1 MSNYFDNKTIFA
13 EPQVNQYSS
22 HMVMTDV
29 NPDIKTK
36 YINIDTKFRNDYN
49 SVTNNVNFNIDL
61 NENIGNVLDMKVESV
76 ELPVS
81 YYNISS
87 HLGNNYFKATVIQDD
102 DVGDSY
108 IITLTDNYYTNI
120 DDIITEINE
129 RIDATLPGNNTTLAR
144 LTAVKENNKILF
156 YSNNGDTASSD
167 FQFIIEFAV
176 DKNGNFDKYNFK
188 SKLGWLLGFVE
199 LSYNTN
205 DSTITYHD
213 TGYKYVIAENLNM
226 LPINTNVLYLV
237 IDDFSNGKQSSFNTM
252 MSRSRNNNNIIA
264 KIVVDKTKYG
274 FGSLCVANGDNGFL
288 ISDKRKYNG
297 KNDIRKLSVQIVDE
311 YDRIIHLNGLDFTFT
326 LKLTHQ

>member
-36 YINIDTKFRNDYN
+36 YINVDTKFRSDYN

-61 NENIGNVLDMKVESV
+61 NENIGNVLDIQVESV

-87 HLGNNYFKATVIQDD
+87 HLENNYFKATVIEDGV
-102 DVGDSY
+102 VGDSY
-108 IITLTDNYYTNI
+108 MITISENYYANI
-120 DDIITEINE
+120 DDIIIEINQ
-129 RIDATLPGNNTTLAR
+129 RIDDTLPGNNTTLAR
-144 LTAVKENNKILF
+144 LTAVKDNNKVVF
-156 YSNNGDTASSD
+156 YSNNGDTSTD
-167 FQFIIEFAV
+167 FQFIIDFAV

-188 SKLGWLLGFVE
+188 SKMGWLLGFVE

-205 DSTITYHD
+205 NSTITYQN
-213 TGYKYVIAENLNM
+213 TGYKSANAENLNM
-226 LPINTNVLYLV
+226 LPITTNVLYLV

-274 FGSLCVANGDNGFL
+274 FGTLCVANNDNGFL
-288 ISDKRKYNG
+288 ISDKRKYTG
-297 KNDIRKLSVQIVDE
+297 KNDIRKLSIQLVDE

>member
-36 YINIDTKFRNDYN
+36 YINVDTKFRSDYN

-61 NENIGNVLDMKVESV
+61 NENIGNVLDIQVESV

-87 HLGNNYFKATVIQDD
+87 HLENNYFKATVIEDGV
-102 DVGDSY
+102 VGDSY
-108 IITLTDNYYTNI
+108 MITITENYYANI
-120 DDIITEINE
+120 DDIITEINQS
-129 RIDATLPGNNTTLAR
+129 IDATLPGNNTTLAR
-144 LTAVKENNKILF
+144 LTAVKDNNKVVF
-156 YSNNGDTASSD
+156 YSNNGDTSTD
-167 FQFIIEFAV
+167 FQFIIDFAV

-188 SKLGWLLGFVE
+188 SKMGWLLGFVE

-205 DSTITYHD
+205 NSTITYQN
-213 TGYKYVIAENLNM
+213 TGYKSANAENLNM
-226 LPINTNVLYLV
+226 LPITTNVLYLV

-274 FGSLCVANGDNGFL
+274 FGTLCVANNDNGFL
-288 ISDKRKYNG
+288 ISDKRKYTG
-297 KNDIRKLSVQIVDE
+297 KNDIRKLSIQLVDE

>member
-36 YINIDTKFRNDYN
+36 YINVDTKFRSDYN

-61 NENIGNVLDMKVESV
+61 NENIGNVLDIQVESV

-87 HLGNNYFKATVIQDD
+87 HLENNYFKATVIEDGV
-102 DVGDSY
+102 VGDSY
-108 IITLTDNYYTNI
+108 MITISENYYANI
-120 DDIITEINE
+120 DDIIIEINQ
-129 RIDATLPGNNTTLAR
+129 RIDDTLPGNHTTLAR
-144 LTAVKENNKILF
+144 LTAVKDNNKVVF
-156 YSNNGDTASSD
+156 YSNNGDTSTD
-167 FQFIIEFAV
+167 FQFIIDFAV

-205 DSTITYHD
+205 NSTITYQN
-213 TGYKYVIAENLNM
+213 TGYKSANAENLNM
-226 LPINTNVLYLV
+226 LPITTNVLYLV

-264 KIVVDKTKYG
+264 KIIVDKTKYG
-274 FGSLCVANGDNGFL
+274 FGTLCVANNDNGFL
-288 ISDKRKYNG
+288 ISDKRKYTG
-297 KNDIRKLSVQIVDE
+297 KNDIRKLSIQLVDE

>member
-1 MSNYFDNKTIFA
+1 MSNYFDNKSIFA
-13 EPQVNQYSS
+13 EPQINQYSS

-36 YINIDTKFRNDYN
+36 YINVDTKFRNDYN
-49 SVTNNVNFNIDL
+49 SVTNSANFNIDL
-61 NENIGNVLDMKVESV
+61 NENIGNVLDMQVESI

-87 HLGNNYFKATVIQDD
+87 HLENNYFKVTVIEDGV
-102 DVGDSY
+102 VGDSY
-108 IITLTDNYYTNI
+108 MITISENYYANI
-120 DDIITEINE
+120 DDIIIEINE
-129 RIDATLPGNNTTLAR
+129 RIDAALPGNNTTLAR
-144 LTAVKENNKILF
+144 LTAVKNKNKVVF
-156 YSNNGDTASSD
+156 YSNNGDTQTD
-167 FQFIIEFAV
+167 FQFVIDFAV

-188 SKLGWLLGFVE
+188 SKMGWLLGFVE

-205 DSTITYHD
+205 ESITTYEA
-213 TGYKYVIAENLNM
+213 TGYKSANAENLNM
-226 LPINTNVLYLV
+226 LPITTKVLYLV

-252 MSRSRNNNNIIA
+252 MNRSRNNNNIIA
-264 KIVVDKTKYG
+264 KIVIDKTQYG
-274 FGSLCVANGDNGFL
+274 YGSLCVANGDNGFL

-297 KNDIRKLSVQIVDE
+297 KNDIRKLSIQIVDE

>member
-49 SVTNNVNFNIDL
+49 SVTSNVNFNIDL

-87 HLGNNYFKATVIQDD
+87 HLENNYFKATVIEDNV
-102 DVGDSY
+102 VGNSY
-108 IITLTDNYYTNI
+108 IITLTENYYTNI
-120 DDIITEINE
+120 DDIITEINQ
-129 RIDATLPGNNTTLAR
+129 RIDDTLPGNNTTLAR
-144 LTAVKENNKILF
+144 LTAVKENNKVLF
-156 YSNNGDTASSD
+156 YSNNGDTSSD

-205 DSTITYHD
+205 NSTTTYQS
-213 TGYKYVIAENLNM
+213 TGYKSVNAENFNM
-226 LPINTNVLYLV
+226 LPITTNVLYLV

-297 KNDIRKLSVQIVDE
+297 KNDIRKLSIQLVDE
-311 YDRIIHLNGLDFTFT
+311 YDRIIHLNGLDFTMT
-326 LKLTHQ
+326 IKLTHQ

>member
-1 MSNYFDNKTIFA
+1 MSNYFDNKSIFA
-13 EPQVNQYSS
+13 EPQVTQYSS

-36 YINIDTKFRNDYN
+36 YINVDTKFRNDYN
-49 SVTNNVNFNIDL
+49 SVTNNANFNIDL
-61 NENIGNVLDMKVESV
+61 NESIGNILDMKVESV

-81 YYNISS
+81 YYNISH
-87 HLGNNYFKATVIQDD
+87 HLENNYFKVTIIQDGV
-102 DVGDSY
+102 VGDTY
-108 IITLTDNYYTNI
+108 MITLAENYYSTI
-120 DDIITEINE
+120 DDIIIEINDS
-129 RIDATLPGNNTTLAR
+129 IDNILPGNNTTLAR
-144 LTAVKENNKILF
+144 LTAVKQNNKITF
-156 YSNNGDTASSD
+156 YSNNTDTPAID
-167 FQFIIEFAV
+167 YQFIIDFAV

-188 SKLGWLLGFVE
+188 SKLGWVLGFVD

-205 DSTITYHD
+205 ESTLTYEL
-213 TGYKYVIAENLNM
+213 TGFKCVIAENLNM
-226 LPINTNVLYLV
+226 LPITTNVLYLV

-297 KNDIRKLSVQIVDE
+297 KNDIRKLSVQLVDE

-326 LKLTHQ
+326 IKITHQ

>member
-49 SVTNNVNFNIDL
+49 SVTSNVNFNIDL
-61 NENIGNVLDMKVESV
+61 NENIGNVLDMKVESI

-87 HLGNNYFKATVIQDD
+87 HLENNYFKATVIENGI
-102 DVGDSY
+102 VGDSY
-108 IITLTDNYYTNI
+108 IITLSENYYTNI
-120 DDIITEINE
+120 DDIITEINQ
-129 RIDATLPGNNTTLAR
+129 RIDDTLPGNNTTLAR
-144 LTAVKENNKILF
+144 LTAVKGNNKVIF
-156 YSNNGDTASSD
+156 YSNNGDTLSD
-167 FQFIIEFAV
+167 FQFIIDFAV

-188 SKLGWLLGFVE
+188 SKLGWLLGFIE

-205 DSTITYHD
+205 NSTLTYQS
-213 TGYKYVIAENLNM
+213 TGYKSVNSENFNM
-226 LPINTNVLYLV
+226 LPITTNVLYLV

-297 KNDIRKLSVQIVDE
+297 KNDIRKLSIQLVDE
-311 YDRIIHLNGLDFTFT
+311 YDRIIHLNGLDFTLT
-326 LKLTHQ
+326 IKLTHQ

>member
-36 YINIDTKFRNDYN
+36 YINVDTKFRSDYN

-61 NENIGNVLDMKVESV
+61 NENIGNVLDIQVESV

-87 HLGNNYFKATVIQDD
+87 HLENNYFKATVIEDGV
-102 DVGDSY
+102 VGDSY
-108 IITLTDNYYTNI
+108 MITISENYYANI
-120 DDIITEINE
+120 DDIIIEINQ
-129 RIDATLPGNNTTLAR
+129 RIDDTLPGNNTTLAR
-144 LTAVKENNKILF
+144 LTAVKDNNKVVF
-156 YSNNGDTASSD
+156 YSNNGDTSTD
-167 FQFIIEFAV
+167 FQFIIDFAV

-188 SKLGWLLGFVE
+188 SKMGWLLGFVE

-205 DSTITYHD
+205 NSIITYQN
-213 TGYKYVIAENLNM
+213 TGYKSANAENLNM
-226 LPINTNVLYLV
+226 LPITTNVLYLV

-274 FGSLCVANGDNGFL
+274 FGTLCVANNDNGLL
-288 ISDKRKYNG
+288 ISDKRKYTG
-297 KNDIRKLSVQIVDE
+297 KNDIRKLSIQLVDE

>member
-36 YINIDTKFRNDYN
+36 YINVDTKFRSDYN

-61 NENIGNVLDMKVESV
+61 NENIGNVLDIQVESV

-87 HLGNNYFKATVIQDD
+87 HLENNYFKATVIEDGV
-102 DVGDSY
+102 VGDSY
-108 IITLTDNYYTNI
+108 MITISENYYANI
-120 DDIITEINE
+120 DDIIIEINQ
-129 RIDATLPGNNTTLAR
+129 RIDDTLPGNNTTLAR
-144 LTAVKENNKILF
+144 LTAVKDNNKVVF
-156 YSNNGDTASSD
+156 YSNNVDTSTD
-167 FQFIIEFAV
+167 FQFIIDFAV

-188 SKLGWLLGFVE
+188 SKMGWLLGFVE

-205 DSTITYHD
+205 NSTITYQN
-213 TGYKYVIAENLNM
+213 TGYKSANAENLNM
-226 LPINTNVLYLV
+226 LPITTNVLYLV

-274 FGSLCVANGDNGFL
+274 FGTLCVANNDNGFL
-288 ISDKRKYNG
+288 ISDKRKYTG
-297 KNDIRKLSVQIVDE
+297 KNDIRKLSIQLVDE

>member
-29 NPDIKTK
+29 SPDIKTK
-36 YINIDTKFRNDYN
+36 YINIDTKFRSDYN

-61 NENIGNVLDMKVESV
+61 NENIGNVLDIQVESV

-87 HLGNNYFKATVIQDD
+87 HLENNYFKATVIEDGV
-102 DVGDSY
+102 VGDSY
-108 IITLTDNYYTNI
+108 MITITENYYANI
-120 DDIITEINE
+120 DDIITEINQS
-129 RIDATLPGNNTTLAR
+129 IDATLPGNNTTLAR
-144 LTAVKENNKILF
+144 LTAVKDNNKVVF
-156 YSNNGDTASSD
+156 YSNNGDTSTD
-167 FQFIIEFAV
+167 FQFIIDFAV

-188 SKLGWLLGFVE
+188 SKMGWLLGFVE

-205 DSTITYHD
+205 NSTITYQT
-213 TGYKYVIAENLNM
+213 TGYKSANAENLNM
-226 LPINTNVLYLV
+226 LPITTNVLYLV

-274 FGSLCVANGDNGFL
+274 FGTLCVANNDNGFL
-288 ISDKRKYNG
+288 ISDKRKYTG
-297 KNDIRKLSVQIVDE
+297 KNDIRKLSIQLVDE

>member
-36 YINIDTKFRNDYN
+36 YINVDTKFRSDYN

-61 NENIGNVLDMKVESV
+61 NENIGNVLDIQVESV

-87 HLGNNYFKATVIQDD
+87 HLENNYFKATVIEGGV
-102 DVGDSY
+102 VGDSY
-108 IITLTDNYYTNI
+108 MITITENYYANI
-120 DDIITEINE
+120 DDIITEINQS
-129 RIDATLPGNNTTLAR
+129 IDATLPGNNTTLAR
-144 LTAVKENNKILF
+144 LTAVKDNNKVVF
-156 YSNNGDTASSD
+156 YSNNGDTSTD
-167 FQFIIEFAV
+167 FQFIIDFAV

-188 SKLGWLLGFVE
+188 SKMGWLLGFVE

-205 DSTITYHD
+205 NSTITYQN
-213 TGYKYVIAENLNM
+213 TGYKSANAENLNM
-226 LPINTNVLYLV
+226 LPITTNVLYLV

-264 KIVVDKTKYG
+264 KIIVDKTKYG
-274 FGSLCVANGDNGFL
+274 FGTLCVANNDNGFL
-288 ISDKRKYNG
+288 ISDKRKYTG
-297 KNDIRKLSVQIVDE
+297 KNDIRKLSIQLVDE

>member
-36 YINIDTKFRNDYN
+36 YINVDTKFRSDYN

-61 NENIGNVLDMKVESV
+61 NESIGNVLDIQVESV

-87 HLGNNYFKATVIQDD
+87 HLENNYFKATVIEDGV
-102 DVGDSY
+102 VGDSY
-108 IITLTDNYYTNI
+108 IITISENYYADI
-120 DDIITEINE
+120 DDIINEINQS
-129 RIDATLPGNNTTLAR
+129 IDATLPGNNTTLAR
-144 LTAVKENNKILF
+144 LTAVKDNNKVVF
-156 YSNNGDTASSD
+156 YSNNGDTSTD
-167 FQFIIEFAV
+167 FQFIIDFAV

-188 SKLGWLLGFVE
+188 SKMGWLLGFVE

-205 DSTITYHD
+205 NSIITYQT
-213 TGYKYVIAENLNM
+213 TGYKSANAENLNM
-226 LPINTNVLYLV
+226 LPITTNVLYLV

-274 FGSLCVANGDNGFL
+274 FGTLCVANNDNGFL
-288 ISDKRKYNG
+288 ISDKRKYTG
-297 KNDIRKLSVQIVDE
+297 KNDIRKLSIQLVDE